1 MKTNVLSTLG
11 VLTTFCQPVSACVY
25 GTSLLPLVEG
35 SLEGSQ
41 FEYTDSIGPF
51 RWSQL
56 ASNSD
61 ASGVVTVEAT
71 TDVLEFGAIGTATK
85 SNPLRQVDDDI
96 STEHT
101 IIGEYF
107 SMEGH
112 SDFNTAVAAVA
123 FLTYFDKTY
132 TTQDFENAPFPVPH
146 MASLDQIATT
156 IVERFSSASPIAMP
170 SNNRAARCTN
180 FLTAPSCSEGVDRI
194 TSVAPTEGTMRFN
207 ARYIQRKVAK
217 PNHLLQAPPLVP
229 MRW

>member
-11 VLTTFCQPVSACVY
+11 VLTTFCQPVSSCVY
-25 GTSLLPLVEG
+25 GTSLLPFAEG
-35 SLEGSQ
+35 SLKGSQ
-41 FEYTDSIGPF
+41 FGYTDPIGPF
-51 RWSQL
+51 RWSQM

-61 ASGVVTVEAT
+61 ASGVVTVGAT

-85 SNPLRQVDDDI
+85 SNPLRQADVNI
-96 STEHT
+96 LTEHT
-101 IIGEYF
+101 IVGEYF

-112 SDFNTAVAAVA
+112 PDFNTAVAAVA

-132 TTQDFENAPFPVPH
+132 TTQDFGNARFPVAH

-170 SNNRAARCTN
+170 SNNRAARCSS
-180 FLTAPSCSEGVDRI
+180 FRTAPSCSEGVDRI
-194 TSVAPTEGTMRFN
+194 TSVTPAEGTMRFN
-207 ARYIQRKVAK
+207 ARYIQRKAAK

-229 MRW
+229 LRW